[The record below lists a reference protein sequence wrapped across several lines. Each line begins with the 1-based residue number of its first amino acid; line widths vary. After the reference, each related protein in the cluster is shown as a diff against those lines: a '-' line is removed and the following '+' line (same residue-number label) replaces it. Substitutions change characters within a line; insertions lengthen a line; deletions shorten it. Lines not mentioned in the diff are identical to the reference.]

1 MASRKNASKGKQTQ
15 AQRLL
20 ELARKTR
27 AGGAGSKFANDT
39 GKAALVR
46 NGRKASRI
54 G

>member
-1 MASRKNASKGKQTQ
+1 MATRKSATKGKQTQ

-20 ELARKTR
+20 DLARKAKQGT
-27 AGGAGSKFANDT
+27 GSKFANDT

-46 NGRKASRI
+46 NGRKAPRI